1 MSYAP
6 CNWNWDSITRCLY
19 CSIAKLRAIKLRWV
33 NKATDS
39 GANSIAYLCALWAAI
54 YTTDNN
60 TDRTVLSSITIP
72 TETLDRIYLE
82 WSQFTHARNRRELD
96 AIATF
101 QVMYL
106 HLRECE
112 DRELL
117 DRVCDRLT
125 ELMGDPEFNRWLDQ
139 LT

>member
-1 MSYAP
+1 M
-6 CNWNWDSITRCLY
+6 
-19 CSIAKLRAIKLRWV
+19 
-33 NKATDS
+33 
-39 GANSIAYLCALWAAI
+39 
-54 YTTDNN
+54 TTDNN
-60 TDRTVLSSITIP
+60 TDTDRTVLSSITIP